1 MYLIY
6 YLISINVLAL
16 ILFWFDKWMGHSGG
30 WRIPELVLW
39 GSAAL
44 GGSVGSVMGMMWFRH
59 KTKKLSF
66 QLVVAVIILLQAAV
80 VAYLFQS
87 GTLNLWLNQ

>member
-1 MYLIY
+1 MFLWY
-6 YLISINVLAL
+6 YLIGINVLAL

-39 GSAAL
+39 GVTAL
-44 GGSVGSVMGMMWFRH
+44 GGTVGSIMGMMWFRH
-59 KTKKLSF
+59 KIKKVSF
-66 QLVVAVIILLQAAV
+66 QLVMAVIIVLQAGV

-87 GTLNLWLNQ
+87 DTLSTWVN